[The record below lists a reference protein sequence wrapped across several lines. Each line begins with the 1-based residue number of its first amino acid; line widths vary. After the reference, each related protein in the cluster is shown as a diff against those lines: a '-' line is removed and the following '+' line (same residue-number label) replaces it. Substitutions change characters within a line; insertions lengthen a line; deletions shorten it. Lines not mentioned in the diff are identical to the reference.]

1 MKAFFLTSEFKGST
15 PSPASGIAFEQ
26 GASYKVTVGKIT
38 KEASS
43 FAEVTKQVVAYLE
56 GGYYNPAYHSTGD
69 SRYSTSGET
78 MFGIDRKAGGT
89 INTTEA
95 GKKFWSKIDTAQKTA
110 KWKWNYIPPNPLQK
124 ELLDSVVQIMKP
136 VYDSNMKKY
145 LADPALQKVIE
156 SDGRLLFNFIY
167 ACWNGPGWFKGW
179 AREIKKA
186 YKSGKTSSEDLVK
199 YFVALRV
206 TSTNSLISQGGRKI
220 KELVGLI

>member
-1 MKAFFLTSEFKGST
+1 
-15 PSPASGIAFEQ
+15 
-26 GASYKVTVGKIT
+26 
-38 KEASS
+38 
-43 FAEVTKQVVAYLE
+43 LE
-56 GGYYNPAYHSTGD
+56 PQN
-69 SRYSTSGET
+69 
-78 MFGIDRKAGGT
+78 
-89 INTTEA
+89 
-95 GKKFWSKIDTAQKTA
+95 
-110 KWKWNYIPPNPLQK
+110 
-124 ELLDSVVQIMKP
+124 
-136 VYDSNMKKY
+136 Y
-145 LADPALQKVIE
+145 LADPTLQKVIE